1 MVGASRSYLLTTDI
15 SWQLAKDAD
24 GPDGNMKNTR
34 KFGFS
39 EYVKSDK
46 KIGILGKFKKIR
58 NGHKKSNH
66 NTILDIG
73 KMRKNTWII
82 RYIDSNNTIQVGLM
96 SWDMRSRPKK

>member
-1 MVGASRSYLLTTDI
+1 VEKQTALSTDV

-24 GPDGNMKNTR
+24 GPAGKMKNTR

-46 KIGILGKFKKIR
+46 KIGNLEHFLKIR
-58 NGHKKSNH
+58 NGHKESNH
-66 NTILDIG
+66 NTILDKG

-82 RYIDSNNTIQVGLM
+82 RYIDSNNTIQVGLI